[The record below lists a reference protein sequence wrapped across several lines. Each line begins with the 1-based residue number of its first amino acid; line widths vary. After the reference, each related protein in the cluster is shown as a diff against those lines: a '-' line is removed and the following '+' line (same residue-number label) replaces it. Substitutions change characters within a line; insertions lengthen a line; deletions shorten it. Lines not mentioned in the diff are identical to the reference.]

1 MQKTSFLFGPL
12 TVALIAAGPVH
23 AQVNDEHFF
32 DANATKKAAPGR
44 FYNPSNP
51 ASRDGYTTGH
61 ELFRTIGC
69 PGRGLLETP
78 CDVEDSDADGV
89 YDYRDKCPGTPAG
102 RRVNADG
109 CELDR
114 DGDGIVDGEDRCPDV
129 YAKTADGCP
138 AEAAPASSAAPD
150 AAAAP
155 AAATAADAAATAPA
169 DAAAAP
175 TAAALAA
182 ALDGANFDFDRAVVR
197 REDYDRL
204 DRAAEALKASD
215 VRVEVAGHT
224 DSIGTDAYNQ
234 GLSVRRAEAVRRY
247 LIGKGIAAE
256 RLVVRGYGESQPIA
270 DNATREGRF
279 KNRRV
284 ELIPQQ

>member
-1 MQKTSFLFGPL
+1 MQKTSLMLGPL
-12 TVALIAAGPVH
+12 AAALMATGPVS

-32 DANATKKAAPGR
+32 DANVTKKAAPGR

-78 CDVEDSDADGV
+78 CDVEDSDGDGV
-89 YDYRDKCPGTPAG
+89 YDYRDKCPGTSPG

-114 DGDGIVDGEDRCPDV
+114 DGDGIVDDQDRCPDV

-138 AEAAPASSAAPD
+138 PAAAPASSAAPA

-155 AAATAADAAATAPA
+155 AATAPA
-169 DAAAAP
+169 DGAAQPAAAAIMP
-175 TAAALAA
+175 DLA
-182 ALDGANFDFDRAVVR
+182 GANFDFDRAVVR
-197 REDYDRL
+197 REDYDKL
-204 DRAAEALKASD
+204 DRAAETLKATD
-215 VRVEVAGHT
+215 VRVEIAGHT
-224 DSIGTDAYNQ
+224 DSIGTESYNQ

-247 LIGKGIAAE
+247 LVGKGVAAE

-270 DNATREGRF
+270 DNGTREGRF

-284 ELIPQQ
+284 ELVPQQ

>member
-1 MQKTSFLFGPL
+1 MHKISFLLGPL
-12 TVALIAAGPVH
+12 TVALIAAGPVS

-32 DANATKKAAPGR
+32 DANATKRAAPGR
-44 FYNPSNP
+44 FYNPANP
-51 ASRDGYTTGH
+51 ASRSGYTSGH

-69 PGRGLLETP
+69 PGRGLVLETP
-78 CDVEDSDADGV
+78 CEVEDSDGDGV
-89 YDYRDKCPGTPAG
+89 YDYRDKCPGTPPG

-109 CELDR
+109 CEIDR
-114 DGDGIVDGEDRCPDV
+114 DGDGIADDQDRCPDV

-138 AEAAPASSAAPD
+138 P
-150 AAAAP
+150 AAAP
-155 AAATAADAAATAPA
+155 AASVAPDAGAAAAAPAATAPA
-169 DAAAAP
+169 DAAVAP

-182 ALDGANFDFDRAVVR
+182 ALEGANFDFDRAVVR
-197 REDYDRL
+197 RDDYDKL
-204 DRAAEALKASD
+204 DRAAEALQASD

-224 DSIGTDAYNQ
+224 DSIGTEAYNQ

-247 LIGKGIAAE
+247 LVGKGIAAE
-256 RLVVRGYGESQPIA
+256 RLVVKGYGESQPIA
-270 DNATREGRF
+270 DNGTADGRF